1 MTATVS
7 FTIDSPLGPRPTTIA
22 YERKGAGEPFSCC
35 TASAI
40 TSRPGTRS
48 STSWPPSTT

>member
-7 FTIDSPLGPRPTTIA
+7 FTIDSPLGPRTATVA
-22 YERKGAGEPFSCC
+22 YERKGAANRSSCS

-40 TSRPGTRS
+40 TFRPGTR
-48 STSWPPSTT
+48 